1 MKKFSFVVLALLGMS
16 TVFFH
21 SCVKKRYDNPP
32 DTTTIDP
39 NLPVNKTIWDLKQL
53 YVANGGVNPYEIVD
67 DFTIYGVVVA
77 DDRGGNYYK
86 QIVIQDST
94 TGIPVLLSK
103 NGLYNEYPVGRKVY
117 IKCKGLYL
125 GSYGNLIQLGAQ
137 PDATGSLTEIPS
149 SLISKY
155 VVKANFDLSQVVPKV
170 VSISDLKNI
179 NGNLKLLSTLI
190 QLDSV
195 EFIGSDCGIE
205 YADAPTLSSAS
216 ERTVE
221 DCAGNNVVLRTSG
234 YSYFR
239 TTLTPSG
246 RGKLLAIYSR
256 YNSTAQL
263 SIRDTSDVAMG
274 GPRCNANA
282 SLYTIRQIR
291 DMYTGTSMTVG
302 AGYKVKGIVISD
314 KANKNINAQNIAL
327 QDATGGIVLRFESG
341 ATLPSLNDEVEVF
354 ISGGSLSMFNGVLQV
369 SNLNSSNI
377 TKTGTGSVIPR
388 VATIRQLLD
397 SLDVWESTLVKINNA
412 VFTSTGTYNG
422 NRKIV
427 DAATTD
433 TITHFAFSAATF
445 SAATVPTTPVSLTG
459 ILGEYTTATSTTKQ
473 ISVRTTTDVQ

>member
-1 MKKFSFVVLALLGMS
+1 MKKFSFVVFAFLGMS

-39 NLPVNKTIWDLKQL
+39 NLPVNRSIWDLKQL
-53 YVANGGVNPYEIVD
+53 YVSNGGVNPYEIVD
-67 DFTIYGVVVA
+67 DITIYGVVVA

-103 NGLYNEYPVGRKVY
+103 TGLYNEYPIGRKVY

-137 PDATGSLTEIPS
+137 PDGSGSLTDIPS
-149 SLISKY
+149 TLISKY
-155 VVKANFDLSQVVPKV
+155 VVKANFDLNQIAPKL
-170 VSISDLKNI
+170 VSINDLKNI

-195 EFIGSDCGIE
+195 EFIGSETGIE
-205 YADAPTLSSAS
+205 YAVAPAISSAT
-216 ERTVE
+216 ERKVE

-234 YSYFR
+234 YCYFR
-239 TTLTPSG
+239 TSLTPAG
-246 RGKLLAIYSR
+246 RGRLHAIYSR
-256 YNSTAQL
+256 YNSTPQL
-263 SIRDTSDVAMG
+263 TIRDTNDVAFG
-274 GPRCNANA
+274 GPRCNSNA
-282 SLYTIRQIR
+282 SLFTIRQIR
-291 DMYTGTSMTVG
+291 DMYTGTSQTIG
-302 AGYKVKGIVISD
+302 SGYKVKGIVISD
-314 KANKNINAQNIAL
+314 KVNKNINSQNIAL

-354 ISGGSLSMFNGVLQV
+354 ISGGSLSVFNGVLQV

-377 TKTGTGSVIPR
+377 SKTGTGSVTPR

-397 SLDVWESTLVKINNA
+397 SLDVWESTLVKVNNA
-412 VFTSTGTYNG
+412 LFTSSGTYNG

-445 SAATVPTTPVSLTG
+445 SGTTVPTTPVSLTG

-473 ISVRTTTDVQ
+473 ISVRASTDVQ

>member
-1 MKKFSFVVLALLGMS
+1 MKKLSLVVLAVLGMS
-16 TVFFH
+16 TLVFH

-53 YVANGGVNPYEIVD
+53 YVSNGGVNPYQIVD
-67 DFTIYGVVVA
+67 DITIYGVVVG

-125 GSYGNLIQLGAQ
+125 GSYGSLIQLGAQ

-149 SLISKY
+149 NLISNY
-155 VVKANFDLSQVVPKV
+155 VVKANFDLNQIVPKV

-195 EFIGSDCGIE
+195 EFVGSDCSVP
-205 YADAPTLSSAS
+205 YADAPTISSAT
-216 ERTVE
+216 ERKVE

-239 TTLTPSG
+239 TSLTPSG
-246 RGKLLAIYSR
+246 RGRLLAIYSR
-256 YNSTAQL
+256 YNSTPQL
-263 SIRDTSDVAMG
+263 TIRDTNDVAMN

-282 SLYTIRQIR
+282 ALYTIRQIR
-291 DMYTGTSMTVG
+291 DMYTGTSMTLG

-314 KANKNINAQNIAL
+314 KVNKNINSQNIAL
-327 QDATGGIVLRFESG
+327 QDATGGIVLRFEAG
-341 ATLPSLNDEVEVF
+341 ATLPALNDEVEVF

-377 TKTGTGSVIPR
+377 TKTGTGSVTPR

-397 SLDVWESTLVKINNA
+397 SLDVWESTLVKVNNA
-412 VFTSTGTYNG
+412 RFVTTGTYSG
-422 NRKIV
+422 NRAIV
-427 DAATTD
+427 DAANTD
-433 TITHFAFSAATF
+433 TITHYTATSATF
-445 SAATVPTTPVSLTG
+445 SGSTIPTTPVSLTG
-459 ILGEYTTATSTTKQ
+459 ILGEYTTATSSTKQ
-473 ISVRTTTDVQ
+473 ISIRATSDVQ